1 MDNEIIRDCKQFLN
15 DGDFEGLKEYYRD
28 ILWSDAREQRQQRQP
43 DWPYIFHRVYIHA
56 CLKGRKDAAEWLSNS
71 VFPNLDE
78 IQRIALRQIF
88 PYGRLLLNR
97 AAQKSR

>member
-1 MDNEIIRDCKQFLN
+1 MDNQIIRDCKQFLN
-15 DGDFEGLKEYYRD
+15 DGDFQGLKEYYRG
-28 ILWSDAREQRQQRQP
+28 ILWSSEYERQP

-56 CLKGRKDAAEWLSNS
+56 CLKGRADAAEWLSNS

-78 IQRIALRQIF
+78 LQRIALRQIF
-88 PYGRLLLNR
+88 PYGRLLLRR